1 MLQHPQMNMFKKILN
16 TIYYHHEK
24 IKGGDGY
31 FLVAVTFFLQLFG
44 LGGLLFWVF
53 NLFPGVSD
61 LIWIVGCVVVYI
73 PILILWHRYTKKYGE
88 EILMNKEAYGGIG
101 KRILTIIYI
110 IFSYYWFVIELMVA
124 GYSGNLRPY

>member
-1 MLQHPQMNMFKKILN
+1 MFKKILN

-44 LGGLLFWVF
+44 LGGLLFWDF

-73 PILILWHRYTKKYGE
+73 TILILWHRYTKKYGE

-110 IFSYYWFVIELMVA
+110 IFSYSWYVINMIMA
-124 GYSGNLRPY
+124 AYSGNLFR

>member
-16 TIYYHHEK
+16 TIYFQTDQ

-31 FLVAVTFFLQLFG
+31 FLVATTFLAQLFG

-61 LIWIVGCVVVYI
+61 LIWLVGCVVVYI

-101 KRILTIIYI
+101 KRIFTIIYVI
-110 IFSYYWFVIELMVA
+110 LSYYWLVIDMIFA
-124 GYSGNLRPY
+124 ADSGNLHPY

>member
-1 MLQHPQMNMFKKILN
+1 MNMFKKILN

-44 LGGLLFWVF
+44 LGGLLIWVF

-110 IFSYYWFVIELMVA
+110 IFSYSWYVINMIMA
-124 GYSGNLRPY
+124 AYSGNLFR

>member
-110 IFSYYWFVIELMVA
+110 IFSYSWYVINMIMA
-124 GYSGNLRPY
+124 AYSGNLFR